1 MRTHTPLS
9 VSLVAT
15 AIAALLATSCSESDL
30 QKDAPITAKS
40 APEIVQKQATLSQ
53 AGEGTVTEFGKRV
66 KEYIALQKE
75 LDGTLTRLPDRAT
88 PQQIDTHQRALGALV
103 AKARSDAKVGDI
115 FTPEMQTFVRG
126 LVRSVLTGS
135 DGPRIKASL
144 MDENP
149 MGVKLTINGRYP
161 DTVPLAT
168 MPPDVLAAMPPLPEG
183 LEYRFVGNRLILLD
197 PRAHV
202 VVDLVENAFDI

>member
-1 MRTHTPLS
+1 MRRHTPPS
-9 VSLVAT
+9 VIVA
-15 AIAALLATSCSESDL
+15 AGIAALLAAGCSESDP

-40 APEIVQKQATLSQ
+40 APEIVQKQATFTQ
-53 AGEGTVTEFGKRV
+53 AGEGAVTDFGKRV

-75 LDGTLTRLPDRAT
+75 LDSTLTRLPDRAT
-88 PQQIDTHQRALGALV
+88 PQQIDTHQRSLGALV
-103 AKARSDAKVGDI
+103 AKARSDARVGDI

-126 LVRSVLTGS
+126 LVRSVLAGP
-135 DGPRIKASL
+135 DGARIKASL

-161 DTVPLAT
+161 DTVPLST
-168 MPPDVLAAMPPLPEG
+168 MPPDVLAAMPPLPDG